1 MTAFSYSLS
10 VDPASASPDA
20 ITVDTQ
26 APNAGDVELRVNR
39 ANIKSRHQ
47 IILALE
53 AFRRRIVGNYG
64 TQDTLTI

>member
-10 VDPASASPDA
+10 VDPASASPEA
-20 ITVDTQ
+20 ITVGTS
-26 APNAGDVELRVNR
+26 APGSGDIELRVSRTNV
-39 ANIKSRHQ
+39 ISRHQ
-47 IILALE
+47 VILALE